1 MAFDWRYEGSLML
14 DLLLEAN
21 HQTPY
26 SPAISA
32 DRRHPEDIESSHSQ
46 IVVLELTSYAQTSY
60 FLRDLHKQS

>member
-1 MAFDWRYEGSLML
+1 ML
-14 DLLLEAN
+14 DFSPEAN

-32 DRRHPEDIESSHSQ
+32 DHRHPEDIESSHSQ